1 MGEAVGTSPFIIMP
15 NTTLAAF
22 LFSMVGILSSTVL
35 EILVPKERMLPPG
48 ATQMASGNWRW
59 EVPTDHFDL
68 VSLNKLV

>member
-1 MGEAVGTSPFIIMP
+1 MGEAVGTAPVTIKPS
-15 NTTLAAF
+15 TTLPAF
-22 LFSMVGILSSTVL
+22 LFSMLGILSSTVL

>member
-1 MGEAVGTSPFIIMP
+1 MGTAPVTITPS
-15 NTTLAAF
+15 TTLPAF
-22 LFSMVGILSSTVL
+22 LFSTLGILSSTVL
-35 EILVPKERMLPPG
+35 AILVPKERMLPPG

>member
-1 MGEAVGTSPFIIMP
+1 MGEAVGTSPFTITP

-22 LFSMVGILSSTVL
+22 LFSMLGILSSSVL

-48 ATQMASGNWRW
+48 ATQMASGTWRW